1 MAGTKSFVNLSFPG
15 NVSSQPAPPVGTRA
29 ELFIH
34 RGSGTTHHY
43 NWTVPAGVTFIKATI
58 AGAGGETNTGGT
70 TTLGQYATATGG
82 SAVVNGNIRGV
93 FSVSTTKFPQNVG
106 VNFSTASLFFEY
118 GLRDSTAGGGDGGCG
133 VIFLENMIPGTN
145 IRIVVGR
152 AGGGGSTGGVVV
164 LEY

>member
-70 TTLGQYATATGG
+70 TSLGQYATATGG
-82 SAVVNGNIRGV
+82 SAAVNGNIRGV
-93 FSVSTTKFPQNVG
+93 FSVSTTKCPQNVG
-106 VNFSTASLFFEY
+106 VNFSTSSLFFEY
-118 GLRDSTAGGGDGGCG
+118 SLGDGGGGSGGCG
-133 VIFLENMIPGTN
+133 VVFLENMISGTN

-152 AGGGGSTGGVVV
+152 AGGAASTGGVVV